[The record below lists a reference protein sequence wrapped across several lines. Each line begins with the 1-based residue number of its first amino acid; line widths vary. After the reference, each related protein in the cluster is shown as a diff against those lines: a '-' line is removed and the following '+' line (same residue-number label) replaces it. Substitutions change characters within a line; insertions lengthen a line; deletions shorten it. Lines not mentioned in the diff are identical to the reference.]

1 MREAEIQICLTRS
14 EITPTTVF
22 VPRFAGSVKVVI
34 QNVRAISLVVG
45 DYKSLCNEKKYRKE
59 SDVIFKC
66 MQSQPNGSQAI
77 CKPASVRAAMLD
89 SNF

>member
-59 SDVIFKC
+59 
-66 MQSQPNGSQAI
+66 
-77 CKPASVRAAMLD
+77 RAM
-89 SNF
+89 